1 MVARYAVTYQQ
12 QVSRVLIDRQNQDRN
27 LHADEHR
34 DAKTK
39 GGTSITWR
47 NRHRVSSK

>member
-1 MVARYAVTYQQ
+1 MVG
-12 QVSRVLIDRQNQDRN
+12 RQPSQACSNIAATSESCSYRPSNQDRN

-39 GGTSITWR
+39 GGTR
-47 NRHRVSSK
+47 